1 MLSVGQ
7 FSLTFK
13 KVVNGMSEH
22 IQPENTLQP
31 EGVSLQDSQ
40 EPVAPESQSSESV
53 SASTSPAPASDA
65 VSDAVPVGETP
76 SAPAEVSL
84 ESRIAAL
91 EAERD
96 EYKDLLLR
104 KAAEFENFRRQ
115 KEKEMAA
122 LIKFADKNLIKSILP
137 IIDDLERVINNAEKF
152 LANNPDAKIYVDG
165 VKMVHQKLLKT
176 LEARQVKR
184 METIGKKFDHN
195 FHEALTQMPKAD
207 LEPDT
212 IVEEFE
218 AGYIMHDEVIRH
230 AKVIVSKPVESAE

>member
-1 MLSVGQ
+1 
-7 FSLTFK
+7 
-13 KVVNGMSEH
+13 MSEH
-22 IQPENTLQP
+22 IKPEETLKP
-31 EGVSLQDSQ
+31 EDVSLQD
-40 EPVAPESQSSESV
+40 QSSQ
-53 SASTSPAPASDA
+53 APASVSTSESSSADA
-65 VSDAVPVGETP
+65 SSATSESPAGDASP
-76 SAPAEVSL
+76 APAEVSL
-84 ESRIAAL
+84 ESRLAAL

-137 IIDDLERVINNAEKF
+137 IIDDLERVITNAEKF
-152 LANNPDAKIYVDG
+152 LAANPDAKIYVDG

-184 METIGKKFDHN
+184 METVGKKFDHN

-230 AKVIVSKPVESAE
+230 AKVVVSKPVESAE

>member
-1 MLSVGQ
+1 
-7 FSLTFK
+7 
-13 KVVNGMSEH
+13 MSEH

-115 KEKEMAA
+115 KEKEMVA

>member
-1 MLSVGQ
+1 
-7 FSLTFK
+7 
-13 KVVNGMSEH
+13 MSEH
-22 IQPENTLQP
+22 IKPEETLKP
-31 EGVSLQDSQ
+31 EDVGLQD
-40 EPVAPESQSSESV
+40 QSSQ
-53 SASTSPAPASDA
+53 APASVSTSESPAGDA
-65 VSDAVPVGETP
+65 SPAA
-76 SAPAEVSL
+76 APAEVSL
-84 ESRIAAL
+84 ESRLAAL

-137 IIDDLERVINNAEKF
+137 IIDDLERVITNAEKF
-152 LANNPDAKIYVDG
+152 LAANPDAKIYVDG

-184 METIGKKFDHN
+184 METVGKKFDHN

-230 AKVIVSKPVESAE
+230 AKVVVSKPVESAE